1 MTAAPH
7 ASSTAASPHP
17 AGAAAAAAGIGTGAV
32 DPAEVRKFDLLAH
45 EFWDPRG
52 AFHPLHALNPV
63 RLAYVAERAA
73 LSQRRVLDIG
83 CGGGLLAEGLARHGA
98 HVTAID
104 MAPSMI
110 EVAQLHAQESQI
122 ALDYELAS
130 AESYAAR
137 APGQFDVIT
146 CMELIEHVPNPAS
159 LLGAIQ
165 TLLRPGGELFISTI
179 NRNLRS
185 FLLAIVGA
193 EYLLKLVPRGTHE
206 YARLL
211 RPSELASLA
220 RAQGFTLCDLS
231 GIRYNPLSRTAQLS
245 TDAGINY
252 LAHFHRPDPDPLA

>member
-1 MTAAPH
+1 MT
-7 ASSTAASPHP
+7 SS
-17 AGAAAAAAGIGTGAV
+17 AAAAAAV
-32 DPAEVRKFDLLAH
+32 DPVEVRKFDLLAH

-52 AFHPLHALNPV
+52 PFHPLHALNPV

-83 CGGGLLAEGLARHGA
+83 CGGGLLSEGLARHGA
-98 HVTAID
+98 HVTGID
-104 MAPSMI
+104 MAPAMI
-110 EVAQLHAQESQI
+110 EVARLHAHESQI

-130 AESYAAR
+130 AEQYAEHA
-137 APGQFDVIT
+137 AGPFDVIT
-146 CMELIEHVPNPAS
+146 CMELIEHVPNPQS
-159 LLGAIQ
+159 LLDAIGR
-165 TLLRPGGELFISTI
+165 LLRPGGELFISTI

-220 RAQGFTLCDLS
+220 RGRGLTLIDVS
-231 GIRYNPLSRTAQLS
+231 GVRFNPLSRTAQLS
-245 TDAGINY
+245 RDAGINY
-252 LAHFHRPDPDPLA
+252 LAHFHRQEAPA